1 MGPIN
6 LKMTLTKVSVSK
18 PTAETINPVVTITLS
33 GEWCAAMDRLPSL
46 VDRDFS
52 VVLGLSGVAAL
63 VPAKARPDGWTQPGL
78 AVEDE
83 ESEAGDG
90 T

>member
-1 MGPIN
+1 MDPITLKLN
-6 LKMTLTKVSVSK
+6 LLKFVVSR
-18 PTAETINPVVTITLS
+18 PTEATINPVVTLTLA

-52 VVLGLSGVAAL
+52 VELTLDGLAAL
-63 VPAKARPDGWTQPGL
+63 VPPKQRPDGWTQPGL

-83 ESEAGDG
+83 ESEA

>member
-1 MGPIN
+1 MDPITLKLN
-6 LKMTLTKVSVSK
+6 LLKFVVSR
-18 PTAETINPVVTITLS
+18 PTEATINPVVTMTLS

-52 VVLGLSGVAAL
+52 VALELSGMAAL
-63 VPAKARPDGWTQPGL
+63 VPPKQRPDGWVQPGL
-78 AVEDE
+78 DVAD